1 MKFETSVDYIDS
13 ALCIVNKRITGKESI
28 RYNTDIN
35 ILESI
40 KAQLTYIKNVLTGEE
55 KDKNRL
61 KDIIIG
67 YYAGKELDSNDPV
80 FQFFYLAHLMSQD
93 KLIKV

>member
-1 MKFETSVDYIDS
+1 MKFETCVDYIDN

-61 KDIIIG
+61 KDIIYCLLCGERIR
-67 YYAGKELDSNDPV
+67 
-80 FQFFYLAHLMSQD
+80 
-93 KLIKV
+93 